1 MKTSRLGLPVKVI
14 VIAVTAITF
23 TTAVFAIYRFRHE
36 SSDLY
41 RDLDEK
47 IQNRI
52 ILLSPSLK
60 KPLFDYDEQ
69 AVKDILMP
77 QMAEKA
83 ITGLFI
89 SSQDKVLF
97 GFIRN
102 ETGNIVPSDKLL
114 SEKGCIV
121 KKETIKGSHNTELG
135 VLNIYGTDIYVHNDL
150 KKKAFNTLAELIIMD
165 ILIAVI
171 LYFFMRKMLIKP
183 LEQMIKGLKEISNQI
198 SMASGQVSSASQ
210 DTAAGVS
217 EQNNIIEES
226 GASLKEISLMAK
238 QNADNADEA
247 DISAK
252 ETGFAVNKLNET
264 MSKLI
269 GSMTDI
275 SATSERIS
283 QIIKLINEIA
293 FQTNLLALNAAI
305 EAARA
310 GEAGAGFA
318 VVAGEVRSLAGKTA
332 GAADN
337 ISSLIEE
344 SIVKVENGTELVH
357 LTELAFSEVVK
368 NAKRISELINGITV
382 SSSEQTE
389 KIEYVNEKMSQSR
402 KFTEQHSANAQ
413 QNAAISEELNIHIIE
428 MDHIV
433 ENLIKLVNVNA
444 NCKETDKERK
454 QAQK

>member
-1 MKTSRLGLPVKVI
+1 MKVI
-14 VIAVTAITF
+14 LIAVTAITF
-23 TTAVFAIYRFRHE
+23 ITTAFAIYRFRRE

-69 AVKDILMP
+69 AVKDILLP
-77 QMAEKA
+77 QMEDKA

-89 SSQDKVLF
+89 SNQDKVLF
-97 GFIRN
+97 GFMRN

-114 SEKGCIV
+114 SEKDYIL
-121 KKETIKGSHNTELG
+121 KKEAIKGTHNTELG
-135 VLNIYGTDIYVHNDL
+135 VLNVYGTDIYVRNAL
-150 KKKAFNTLAELIIMD
+150 KKKAFNTLTELTIMD
-165 ILIAVI
+165 ILIALI
-171 LYFFMRKMLIKP
+171 LYLFMRKMLIKP

-198 SMASGQVSSASQ
+198 NSASGQVASASQ
-210 DTAAGVS
+210 NTATGVS

-226 GASLKEISLMAK
+226 GSSLKEISLMAK
-238 QNADNADEA
+238 QNADNAQQA

-264 MSKLI
+264 MNSLS

-275 SATSERIS
+275 SATSKKIS

-318 VVAGEVRSLAGKTA
+318 VVADEVRSLAGKA
-332 GAADN
+332 SGAANN

-357 LTELAFSEVVK
+357 LTELAFSDVVK
-368 NAKRISELINGITV
+368 NTEKISELIVGITT
-382 SSSEQTE
+382 SSSEQTN
-389 KIEYVNEKMSQSR
+389 KIEYVHEKMSQSK

-413 QNAAISEELNIHIIE
+413 ENAGISEELNAHTVE
-428 MDHIV
+428 MDRIV
-433 ENLIKLVNVNA
+433 ENLMKLVNINA
-444 NCKETDKERK
+444 EL
-454 QAQK
+454 